1 MFVHAQDVR
10 ILTIILILRWEG
22 KNLKKYVIIWKIVA
36 TAQKITVQK
45 NIAHVLEKEKP
56 AENNAIVNNVKIYE
70 T

>member
-1 MFVHAQDVR
+1 
-10 ILTIILILRWEG
+10 
-22 KNLKKYVIIWKIVA
+22 VIIWKIVA